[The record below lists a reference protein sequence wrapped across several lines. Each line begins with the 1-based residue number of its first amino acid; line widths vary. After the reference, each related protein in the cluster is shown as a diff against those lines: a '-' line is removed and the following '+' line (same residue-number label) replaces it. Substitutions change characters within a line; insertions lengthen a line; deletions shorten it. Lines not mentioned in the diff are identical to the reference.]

1 MILIYSILLRLYTFL
16 IFIVSPFNKKAK
28 TWLNGRKNWEKKLQE
43 YCFSVEDKIWVH
55 CSSFGEYEDFVAVL
69 KKFKIQYPNIKVVLS
84 FYSPSGY
91 EHINDPSAF
100 DFKFYLPQD
109 SSRNAY
115 KLIDIIQP
123 KFALFSRSELW
134 YFYLMELNKRQISSY
149 LIGLNLDDK
158 NGFLKPMS
166 KPFFKKCFHLF
177 SKIYALNHRTELLIK
192 EHFDYNKVLVSGNA
206 RIDRIYQKAIDKQEF
221 PDIENFI
228 NGQFC
233 VIGGS
238 ATTKDEEHLF
248 HCIEKFK
255 HLPIKWII
263 CPHDIHEDVMNER
276 ISFNPME
283 RTRYKDLKP
292 EDSINKRVLYIDFVG
307 GLKSIYQY
315 TNYALIGGGFIPKG
329 IHNIIEP
336 AIYGNPVTFGPNHR
350 DYVEAL
356 EMIGNGY
363 AVIHHNKEELDALI
377 EKAFYNKHKEVVS
390 DKIKAYVQS
399 KIGADDKI
407 LKDLSLL
414 EDLRK

>member
-1 MILIYSILLRLYTFL
+1 
-16 IFIVSPFNKKAK
+16 
-28 TWLNGRKNWEKKLQE
+28 
-43 YCFSVEDKIWVH
+43 
-55 CSSFGEYEDFVAVL
+55 
-69 KKFKIQYPNIKVVLS
+69 
-84 FYSPSGY
+84 
-91 EHINDPSAF
+91 
-100 DFKFYLPQD
+100 
-109 SSRNAY
+109 
-115 KLIDIIQP
+115 
-123 KFALFSRSELW
+123 
-134 YFYLMELNKRQISSY
+134 
-149 LIGLNLDDK
+149 
-158 NGFLKPMS
+158 
-166 KPFFKKCFHLF
+166 
-177 SKIYALNHRTELLIK
+177 
-192 EHFDYNKVLVSGNA
+192 
-206 RIDRIYQKAIDKQEF
+206 
-221 PDIENFI
+221 
-228 NGQFC
+228 
-233 VIGGS
+233 
-238 ATTKDEEHLF
+238 
-248 HCIEKFK
+248 
-255 HLPIKWII
+255 
-263 CPHDIHEDVMNER
+263 MNER